1 MLRVLHIGSHF
12 GNIGDNASHTVVQD
26 AIAQRVPAQFE
37 NLEIRRFYANAD
49 ELKFDDT
56 FVRHANSFD
65 LVLFGGGNFLEP
77 VHAYSSTATT
87 LDIRPDTL
95 DGLRVPFV
103 LNAVSFDPAKREDE
117 ELLGRFRAFVEDL
130 AARANVKVN
139 LRDDGSLDD
148 FQRLVGPP
156 DRFGFGLVADP
167 GLFYQPVEGFLFTSR
182 NYIAVNLA
190 GDLEDVRYPQPGE
203 KDALFGALRGFL
215 AGLPEDMG
223 FLLVPHVAL
232 DVAIM
237 GEFLRNCTDWASRK
251 RILVAPLLQGYD
263 DFWKTWAIYRD
274 ASGIL
279 ANRFHSLMCNV
290 QYDMRLA
297 VLANYPK
304 LSKTLARMG
313 LEELQYTG
321 GGASEL
327 LDRLVHGGDRSS
339 EHRSAL
345 VAKRRM
351 DFEKS
356 IDDILAFA
364 DA

>member
-26 AIAQRVPAQFE
+26 AISRRVPAEFE

-77 VHAYSSTATT
+77 VHGYSSTATT

-103 LNAVSFDPAKREDE
+103 LNAVAFDPAKREDE
-117 ELLGRFRAFVEDL
+117 ELLGRFHAFVEDL

-167 GLFYQPVEGFLFTSR
+167 GLFYQPVEDFLFTSR

-190 GDLEDVRYPQPGE
+190 ARASWLNLIVFAAISEAPPR
-203 KDALFGALRGFL
+203 
-215 AGLPEDMG
+215 
-223 FLLVPHVAL
+223 LL
-232 DVAIM
+232 
-237 GEFLRNCTDWASRK
+237 
-251 RILVAPLLQGYD
+251 
-263 DFWKTWAIYRD
+263 
-274 ASGIL
+274 
-279 ANRFHSLMCNV
+279 
-290 QYDMRLA
+290 
-297 VLANYPK
+297 
-304 LSKTLARMG
+304 LSKK
-313 LEELQYTG
+313 G
-321 GGASEL
+321 GRAGKHSPGV
-327 LDRLVHGGDRSS
+327 RPQSRRRS
-339 EHRSAL
+339 RP
-345 VAKRRM
+345 RGR
-351 DFEKS
+351 
-356 IDDILAFA
+356 
-364 DA
+364 